1 MLTILVVTIQILI
14 DMKHFGNKSFKGF
27 TLIELLVVVAII
39 GILAAVGVVAY
50 SGYTKNAKRIAIQ
63 ENFETIGNNI
73 EILAMDCDINGKIN
87 VRHNGGNPRG
97 SYKEYTCIN
106 ENTNSMGNLF
116 MDHYHFSGFVNPLN
130 GNSAT
135 WYWGTKTG
143 AAAEGYI
150 LIDGKPTSNC
160 VVKVS
165 VVINDP
171 STNKFTTMQREINF
185 RGRVNGC

>member
-1 MLTILVVTIQILI
+1 
-14 DMKHFGNKSFKGF
+14 MKRNGF

-130 GNSAT
+130 GDSAT

-171 STNKFTTMQREINF
+171 STNKFTTLQREINF

>member
-1 MLTILVVTIQILI
+1 MRQ
-14 DMKHFGNKSFKGF
+14 NGF

-50 SGYTKNAKRIAIQ
+50 SGYTKNAKRMAIQ

-130 GNSAT
+130 GDSAT

>member
-1 MLTILVVTIQILI
+1 MRR
-14 DMKHFGNKSFKGF
+14 NGF

>member
-1 MLTILVVTIQILI
+1 
-14 DMKHFGNKSFKGF
+14 MKQKGC

>member
-1 MLTILVVTIQILI
+1 
-14 DMKHFGNKSFKGF
+14 MKQKGF

-106 ENTNSMGNLF
+106 ENTNSMGNLV

-130 GNSAT
+130 GDSAT

-171 STNKFTTMQREINF
+171 STNKFTTLQREINF

>member
-1 MLTILVVTIQILI
+1 
-14 DMKHFGNKSFKGF
+14 MKRNGF

-106 ENTNSMGNLF
+106 ENTNSMGNLV

>member
-1 MLTILVVTIQILI
+1 
-14 DMKHFGNKSFKGF
+14 MKQKGF